1 MWLTIVLQFVKD
13 NWKAILFFALL
24 IVSFAF
30 GWYTN
35 GNRMQVKIDAL
46 TSAINAA
53 DAVAKAQ
60 VKLQEENADEIQTR
74 ANDTAAVINKY
85 YVGLLHAKNTTGPT
99 PISPQAVNG
108 TCQEQTAARLDLE
121 QRCVKDANTLTL
133 WQDWARLNHIPIKD

>member
-1 MWLTIVLQFVKD
+1 MWLTIIKLVAG
-13 NWKAILFFALL
+13 NWKAILGGGIIIA
-24 IVSFAF
+24 AF
-30 GWYTN
+30 GSGWYIN

-60 VKLQEENADEIQTR
+60 VKQQQENEHEIQTR
-74 ANDTAAVINKY
+74 ANDTAAAINKY

-108 TCQEQTAARLDLE
+108 TCEEQTAARLDLE
-121 QRCVKDANTLTL
+121 QRCVQDANSLTL